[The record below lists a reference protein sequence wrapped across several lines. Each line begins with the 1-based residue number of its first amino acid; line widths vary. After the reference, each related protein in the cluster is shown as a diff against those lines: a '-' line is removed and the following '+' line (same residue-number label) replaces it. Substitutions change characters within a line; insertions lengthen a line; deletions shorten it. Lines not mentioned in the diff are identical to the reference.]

1 MCFNYSYTTRK
12 TTTHITNSRDSLDA
26 THRGTAWISPE
37 QEPEG
42 SVRFTEIRSQKRS
55 LDGSQQWIHTG
66 LENGNRPYDG
76 AKVTVSINKQPVN
89 ISMTEAIERNMV
101 DTSASGTI
109 IRIKPD
115 PMCLSDAIEHGLVD
129 DSGWVMDRNSGDR
142 FRLDVALNNGL
153 IDAQVREIVDAR
165 NDNKITVNEAVKNGI
180 LNAKSGKYS
189 QNSTNEKMSFRE
201 AKRRHLIKKPMTL
214 KDVVDLDL
222 IDSNGKISSPMNK
235 AKLSIVESISK
246 AVLDGDS
253 IKSVTDMRDDSLL
266 TLCDS
271 MSVGI
276 ILPEGKY
283 KNSLT
288 GEVCTIPEAV
298 DRGLITSVSQRS
310 IFDIDGFKCPKTG
323 DTVSLNVALS
333 KSIIRP
339 VAGEFQLDIGDG
351 KFINLNEGV
360 EQSVVRPEVLEMLN
374 RKIGVFDKDRE
385 LSVLD
390 LVLYKY
396 IDPRTGNLL
405 DKNTKQI
412 IPLDTAIEIGLIT
425 PEGALLLTSLLNIT
439 LTTQT
444 VTKTVKRYVTIS
456 NTDVHRSELRMTFTE
471 AVRLGLIDESTQT
484 YTDPE
489 SGKTCSVQ
497 QALNDGS
504 IAPDTEALPRISKY
518 METDPPA
525 SSQSIIS
532 TNKQTKTTVTKFYT
546 SEMKTGLSEKQILE
560 MPNEGWSLSD
570 AIDSKMFDPI
580 TGLFTIPGTDRLV
593 SFEECVK
600 LKIINPTSAL
610 VVDLPNNRN
619 TSLVRS
625 LEKGILDSTGH
636 YIQSGKPSITM
647 KEAIAKKYIVF
658 KNISGNYDTPN
669 QRLIQIT
676 KVAGEPDKVEV
687 SNLVNNQPI
696 SFIQIQS
703 SDAEMTSSEPLQVSN
718 TNMIYDPSKVL
729 IISPETGKSE
739 NLLTAIQQGRLAPE
753 SVRVKDPITGKEM
766 DIKEGMRKGIVDK
779 ETGEYKDKNGR
790 KISFADAAKFGVLAV
805 VGAPLLAANSALKS
819 LKTVV
824 DPQTGQKVP
833 LEEAHK
839 RGLVGNEIIR
849 VHDAVT
855 KNKEKSSTKDAE
867 PMDVDTISQISP
879 KPSKS
884 KPTITLM
891 DTTSI
896 NLDEANEPSQAQKT
910 RDRVVIEPKYQV
922 SIGKARSL
930 TQNMDL
936 DAKPV
941 VLQKMRKKIVRP
953 SEAVETGLI
962 DKATADIL
970 ENREVFLAPNGEI
983 LTLGEAVTIKN
994 LDGNDGAI
1002 IDPQRGDI
1010 LNINEAMDRGIL
1022 DPEGTNQL
1030 LVPLAKSLSVTQLK
1044 DQGLIEVDNNKIIHP
1059 ETGDSISLGEA
1070 IICEIVDPLSRVT
1083 EPSGQK
1089 MTLQDAIGKGI
1100 IDEEKSLVRM
1110 PEGEVGL
1117 LHAIDKKIFEEP
1129 SEVKSCTIPLA
1140 GMTFP
1145 VAVKRGLVDSV
1156 SKQILHPI
1164 TGDQKPISKAI
1175 EEEFIMAL
1183 PYPPTPDSIEVTEA
1197 LNKNLVDS
1205 KSGTFTHPKTGKV
1218 MPITEAVES
1227 GILVI
1232 KELPE
1237 ISFQTTGAVTTVT
1250 ETVTSYHTITT
1261 KMIELLTGY
1270 TLVSANEVRDLQSG
1284 ESMTV
1289 NEAKKRGIIKDE
1301 SQKQERFAT
1310 REIKVNFSDAVRRGL
1325 VDMEAGTYTDP
1336 TTGNVIP
1343 IAKAVND
1350 GILDTSE
1357 PQPITVGNT
1366 EIKTEYNKT
1375 ENMTIL
1381 EAFDNIYDQES
1392 KMYKDPN
1399 NGDKLISFSEALRQ
1413 NIVDPKS
1420 IVYDVTTGKSHTV
1433 EEGLK
1438 RGLINPKTGEIN
1450 DPKSGSQINIKE
1462 AAKMGLLA
1470 VVASPVLA
1478 GMAIANTI
1486 KKVATKANEPKETKS
1501 NDKTI
1506 MKSENISV
1514 FTERDSPS
1522 IIVSD
1527 IDGTKQISHEASIH
1541 VPVSS
1546 NVEQVVFE
1554 RLTVEDA
1561 IAQKKIEPK
1570 ICRILVR
1577 GQEMPI
1583 TVQDAL
1589 EQNRISNQD
1598 LIDLIMKNAVSLV
1611 DEKPVTTLVINT
1623 SLTSEILSQFGVYDI
1638 KRGCFIDPDTGDK
1651 ITFQD
1656 MVYGLDIFDP
1666 EKIFVKDLSA
1676 PVETFEPLEYALEN
1690 PLIDKNS
1697 GHMVDRKTGK
1707 IVPFFECIRRGWI
1720 TQQYPL
1726 HTKSITLQE
1735 ALENNRYDH
1744 EAGEIIDNFGNRY
1757 SIAECIRSGLLD
1769 PESISIK
1776 IPGTNESISLIEAIE
1791 RGIVDLQRAVI
1802 INKEMKLEIS
1812 LSKAFLEGY
1821 IISMYRRP
1829 IALKAI
1835 VQSDLYD
1842 PATNKILDE
1851 FTKQLVDI
1859 PDSIH
1864 RKVVDPTITDVKDP
1878 SNDKI
1883 LPLVEA
1889 LNSKLLDPKTGKLND
1904 TRNKQLLLLHE
1915 AVKQNLILTKPIQW
1929 NLVEAITTG
1938 NYLPE
1943 NGTILHPGTGDFM
1956 TLEEAIKSGL
1966 IEMTTI
1972 LVKNDKEDRMLSGEE
1987 AIKIGLLDTQKGVL
2001 VNPDMTF
2008 DVAYSKGYLM
2018 SSKKPITLQESLVQ
2032 LLYDP
2037 ATGLFKLGNDDLTL
2051 EEAIQKGEIN
2061 QNEMTVKDPRTGNIM
2076 SLRDAII
2083 FGLIDPKIGM
2093 AIDPSN
2099 NYKITLTDALD
2110 IGFIV
2115 PAKRRYSLPEAV
2127 YKGFYDPKSGKF
2139 ANASINEK
2147 VSTDLAMRKGLLD
2160 PQSTLV
2166 NVNSKVLPFEL
2177 AVETGV
2183 VDAKRGTVMGPEGVK
2198 IDFREAFDRG
2208 ILVEVRKPI
2217 TLIEAILKGIYQ
2229 ENNGKFLDP
2238 QSGKYVSLND
2248 AITSKLI
2255 DPNSINVQISSTKP
2269 WELVSLQKAIVLGII
2284 DGINGTVL
2292 VDNKPVSIKEA
2303 FELGILTDS
2312 KNPISIQRAIHQ
2324 GIYDDKT
2331 GKITD
2336 ANNDR
2341 KLTIHESIR
2350 KFIINPDLPCVW
2362 DDKNKALL
2370 TLSESFRSN
2379 FINKRSGMFTPRNSD
2394 VKLPLSEAMSLGF
2407 IVDIESAGFELY
2419 DAVRMG
2425 FYDPATGKFVH
2436 PVNRHRLELKDAIAE
2451 DLVNPL
2457 NSLVKHIQ
2465 SGKYTDLNDAISNK
2479 VIDDLKG
2486 IYRLPNGKNLSLKE
2500 ALDKGLIVTSKK
2512 NISLEEA
2519 IRNGLY
2525 RPDTG
2530 KFIYPT
2536 SGEYFDLTN
2545 ALANGLIDPNT
2556 TVFKDPITGQLCS
2569 LVNAIDNGNI
2579 DVIKGRVLDPKS
2591 KRAYN
2596 YDVALEKGILVTLET
2611 SILEPISKKSVE
2623 SMYSSKGPRILTLE
2637 ESIKFELIDP
2647 QVAVVKDPQTGL
2659 FITLQQG
2666 IENEIMSLAN
2676 QATFESPLGVV
2687 RPLCIQFDQVIVYLK
2702 CPVTFDEAVDNK
2714 QLDLSTGK
2722 FKADPSAEQVI
2733 GLKEAVSLGNID
2745 ADSALIKDGAK
2756 KKLIRLPE
2764 AFRKGIMDSEKS
2776 NVLDTKTSKLLPLQ
2790 TAVETGLL
2798 TTPKQGL
2805 SLIEA
2810 LQFSLYNPTTGEFN
2824 DPFITTNA
2832 INRKRLTLTNAI
2844 TTGLVDP
2851 SSTVVKNP
2859 ADGSIVP
2866 LVTALHE
2873 NLVDGNSGRVRD
2885 SVNNHH
2891 IDLSKALE
2899 RGFILPAEAR
2909 VSYFYRYL

>member
-1 MCFNYSYTTRK
+1 
-12 TTTHITNSRDSLDA
+12 
-26 THRGTAWISPE
+26 
-37 QEPEG
+37 
-42 SVRFTEIRSQKRS
+42 
-55 LDGSQQWIHTG
+55 
-66 LENGNRPYDG
+66 
-76 AKVTVSINKQPVN
+76 
-89 ISMTEAIERNMV
+89 MTEAIERNLV
-101 DTSASGTI
+101 DTSASGTV

-165 NDNKITVNEAVKNGI
+165 NDNKITVNEAIKNGI

-235 AKLSIVESISK
+235 TKLSIVESISR

-253 IKSVTDMRDDSLL
+253 VKSITDTRDDSLL

-271 MSVGI
+271 MTVGI

-283 KNSLT
+283 KNAVT
-288 GEVCTIPEAV
+288 GEICSIPEAV

-339 VAGEFQLDIGDG
+339 VSGEFQLDVGNG
-351 KFINLNEGV
+351 KFVKLDDGIEKG
-360 EQSVVRPEVLEMLN
+360 VVRPEVLEMLN

-385 LSVLD
+385 LTVLD
-390 LVLYKY
+390 LVYYKY
-396 IDPRTGNLL
+396 IDPRSGNLL
-405 DKNTKQI
+405 DRNTRQV

-456 NTDVHRSELRMTFTE
+456 NTDLHRSELRMTFTE

-484 YTDPE
+484 YTDPD
-489 SGKTCSVQ
+489 SGKTVSVQ
-497 QALNDGS
+497 QALIDGS
-504 IAPDTEALPRISKY
+504 IAPDTEALPRATQY
-518 METDPPA
+518 MEVDSYPMNT
-525 SSQSIIS
+525 SQTTS
-532 TNKQTKTTVTKFYT
+532 TSHQSKTTVTKFYT
-546 SEMKTGLSEKQILE
+546 SEMKTGTSEKQILE
-560 MPNEGWSLSD
+560 MPNEGWALSD
-570 AIDSKMFDPI
+570 AIDSKMFDPV

-600 LKIINPTSAL
+600 LQIINPTSAV
-610 VVDLPNNRN
+610 VVDLHNNRN

-625 LEKGILDSTGH
+625 LDKGILDSTGH
-636 YIQSGKPSITM
+636 YIQSGKSSITM
-647 KEAIAKKYIVF
+647 KEAIAKKYIIF
-658 KNISGNYDTPN
+658 KNSSGNYDTPN

-687 SNLVNNQPI
+687 SNLSKNQPL
-696 SFIQIQS
+696 SFVQIQS
-703 SDAEMTSSEPLQVSN
+703 SDAEMTSLEPLQVSN

-739 NLLTAIQQGRLAPE
+739 NLLVAIQKGSLAPE
-753 SVRVKDPITGKEM
+753 SVRIKDPVTGKEM

-819 LKTVV
+819 LKTII
-824 DPQTGQKVP
+824 DPKTGQQVP

-839 RGLVGNEIIR
+839 RGIVGSEIIKA
-849 VHDAVT
+849 HDAVT
-855 KNKEKSSTKDAE
+855 KDKKAPAKFIE
-867 PMDVDTISQISP
+867 PMEVDVGAP
-879 KPSKS
+879 KTEKPTTS
-884 KPTITLM
+884 KPAITLM
-891 DTTSI
+891 TTTSI
-896 NLDEANEPSQAQKT
+896 SLDDASEPSQAQKT
-910 RDRVVIEPKYQV
+910 RDRVIIEPKYQV

-936 DAKPV
+936 EAKPV

-953 SEAVETGLI
+953 SEAVETGLM
-962 DKATADIL
+962 DEATANIL
-970 ENREVFLAPNGEI
+970 ESREVFLAPNGEM
-983 LTLGEAVTIKN
+983 LTLGEAVTLNN
-994 LDGNDGAI
+994 LDGNKGFI
-1002 IDPQRGDI
+1002 VDPQRGDI
-1010 LNINEAMDRGIL
+1010 LNINQAMDRGIL

-1044 DQGLIEVDNNKIIHP
+1044 DQGLIEKDNNKIIHP
-1059 ETGDSISLGEA
+1059 ETGDSITLGEA
-1070 IICEIVDPLSRVT
+1070 IICEIVDPLSKVN
-1083 EPSGQK
+1083 ESSGEK
-1089 MTLQDAIGKGI
+1089 LTLQDAIGKGI
-1100 IDEEKSLVRM
+1100 IDEDKSLVKIS
-1110 PEGEVGL
+1110 EGEVGL
-1117 LHAIDKKIFEEP
+1117 LHAIDKKVFEEP
-1129 SEVKSCTIPLA
+1129 SKSENCSIPLA

-1145 VAVKRGLVDSV
+1145 VAVKRGLVDSKT
-1156 SKQILHPI
+1156 KQIVHPI
-1164 TGDQKPISKAI
+1164 TGDKIPVSKAI
-1175 EEEFIMAL
+1175 EKEFIMAL
-1183 PYPPTPDSIEVTEA
+1183 PYPPTPDSMDVNEA

-1205 KSGTFTHPKTGKV
+1205 ENGTYTHPKTGKV

-1227 GILVI
+1227 GHLII

-1237 ISFQTTGAVTTVT
+1237 IAFQTTGAVTTVT

-1270 TLVSANEVRDLQSG
+1270 TLVSANEVRDLNSG
-1284 ESMTV
+1284 ETMTV
-1289 NEAKKRGIIKDE
+1289 DEAKKRGIIKDE

-1336 TTGNVIP
+1336 TTGTIIP
-1343 IAKAVND
+1343 IAKAVSE

-1357 PQPITVGNT
+1357 HQPITVGNT

-1375 ENMTIL
+1375 ENMTIM
-1381 EAFDNIYDQES
+1381 EAFDSIYDQES

-1399 NGDKLISFSEALRQ
+1399 DPSKLISFSDALKQ

-1433 EEGLK
+1433 QEGLE
-1438 RGLINPKTGEIN
+1438 RGLINPKTGEIK

-1486 KKVATKANEPKETKS
+1486 KKVTTKVNESKESKPNVQTVTKTESIPK
-1501 NDKTI
+1501 
-1506 MKSENISV
+1506 ISR
-1514 FTERDSPS
+1514 RDSPS
-1522 IIVSD
+1522 IVIHGTDGAELPDQENSHNVSTSAD
-1527 IDGTKQISHEASIH
+1527 VKQII
-1541 VPVSS
+1541 
-1546 NVEQVVFE
+1546 FE
-1554 RLTVEDA
+1554 RLTIADA

-1570 ICRILVR
+1570 ICRILVK
-1577 GQEMPI
+1577 GQEMPF

-1589 EQNRISNQD
+1589 DQNRVDPRDS
-1598 LIDLIMKNAVSLV
+1598 IDLIMKNAVSLV
-1611 DEKPVTTLVINT
+1611 DEKPITTLVINT
-1623 SLTSEILSQFGVYDI
+1623 SLTPEILSKFGIYDI
-1638 KRGCFIDPDTGDK
+1638 KRGCFTDPDTGDK

-1656 MVYGLDIFDP
+1656 VIYGLDIFDP

-1707 IVPFFECIRRGWI
+1707 IIPFFECVRRGWI

-1726 HTKSITLQE
+1726 YIKSITLQE

-1744 EAGEIIDNFGNRY
+1744 ETGEIIDNFGNRY
-1757 SIAECIRSGLLD
+1757 SITECIRSGLLD
-1769 PESISIK
+1769 PESVTIRV
-1776 IPGTNESISLIEAIE
+1776 PGTNEYISLIEAIE
-1791 RGIVDLQRAVI
+1791 SGIVDLQRGVI
-1802 INKEMKLEIS
+1802 VNRELRIEIE

-1829 IALKAI
+1829 VALKA
-1835 VQSDLYD
+1835 VVESNLYD
-1842 PATNKILDE
+1842 RASGKILDE
-1851 FTKQLVDI
+1851 FTNQFIDV

-1864 RKVVDPTITDVKDP
+1864 RKIVDSTITDIKDT
-1878 SNDKI
+1878 SNDQVV
-1883 LPLVEA
+1883 PLEQA
-1889 LNSKLLDPKTGKLND
+1889 LHLGIIDPKSGKLND
-1904 TRNKQLLLLHE
+1904 VRNRRLIPLNE
-1915 AVKQNLILTKPIQW
+1915 AAERNLILTKPVKW

-1938 NYLPE
+1938 NYLPQ
-1943 NGTILHPGTGDFM
+1943 NGTILNPETGKFI
-1956 TLEEAIKSGL
+1956 TLEDAIKCGL
-1966 IEMTTI
+1966 IEMTTV
-1972 LVKNDKEDRMLSGEE
+1972 LVKNDREDKMLSGEE
-1987 AIKIGLLDTQKGVL
+1987 AIKTGLLDTQNGVL
-2001 VNPDMTF
+2001 INPDMPL
-2008 DVAYSKGYLM
+2008 DIAYAKGYLM

-2032 LLYDP
+2032 MLYDP
-2037 ATGLFKLGNDDLTL
+2037 ATGLFKINGSHLTL
-2051 EEAIQKGEIN
+2051 EEAIQTGEIN
-2061 QNEMTVKDPRTGNIM
+2061 QNEMTVKDPRSGNIM

-2083 FGLIDPKIGM
+2083 FGLIDPKTGM
-2093 AIDPSN
+2093 AIDPSTN
-2099 NYKITLTDALD
+2099 QKITLSDALD

-2115 PAKRRYSLPEAV
+2115 PAKRKYSLPEAV
-2127 YKGFYDPKSGKF
+2127 FKGFYDPKSGKF

-2147 VSTDLAMRKGLLD
+2147 VSTDLALRKGLLD
-2160 PQSTLV
+2160 PQSTIVSV
-2166 NVNSKVLPFEL
+2166 NGKILPFEL
-2177 AVETGV
+2177 AVETGI
-2183 VDAKRGTVMGPEGVK
+2183 VDAKRGTVTGPEGVK

-2217 TLIEAILKGIYQ
+2217 ALIEAILKGIYQ
-2229 ENNGKFLDP
+2229 ENSGRFLDP
-2238 QSGKYVSLND
+2238 QTGKHVTLNE
-2248 AITSKLI
+2248 ALASKLI
-2255 DPNSINVQISSTKP
+2255 DSNSINVKMSNTKP

-2284 DGINGTVL
+2284 DGENGTVL
-2292 VDNKPVSIKEA
+2292 VDNKPISIREA
-2303 FELGILTDS
+2303 FESGILTDT

-2336 ANNDR
+2336 ADNDR

-2350 KFIINPDLPCVW
+2350 KFIINPNLPCVW
-2362 DDKNKALL
+2362 DDKNKSLL

-2394 VKLPLSEAMSLGF
+2394 SKLPLSEAMSLGF

-2425 FYDPATGKFVH
+2425 FYDPETGNFVH
-2436 PVNRHRLELKDAIAE
+2436 PVNHHRLPLKEAISE
-2451 DLVNPL
+2451 DLVNPF

-2465 SGKYTDLNDAISNK
+2465 SGKYSDLNEAITNK
-2479 VIDDLKG
+2479 IVDDLKG
-2486 IYRLPNGKNLSLKE
+2486 VYRLPNGKNINLKE

-2530 KFIYPT
+2530 KFIHPT

-2545 ALANGLIDPNT
+2545 ALANGLINPNT
-2556 TVFKDPITGQLCS
+2556 TVFKDPITSQLRS
-2569 LVNAIDNGNI
+2569 LTDAIDNGNI
-2579 DVIKGRVLDPKS
+2579 DILKGRVLDPKS

-2596 YDVALEKGILVTLET
+2596 YDVALEKGILVTLDT
-2611 SILEPISKKSVE
+2611 PISEPIAKKSVD
-2623 SMYSSKGPRILTLE
+2623 SLQSSKAPRILTLE

-2647 QVAVVKDPQTGL
+2647 QMAVVKDPQTGL
-2659 FITLQQG
+2659 FITLQQA
-2666 IENEIMSLAN
+2666 IENGIINLAH

-2687 RPLCIQFDQVIVYLK
+2687 RTLCVQFDQVIVYLK

-2714 QLDLSTGK
+2714 QLDLETGK
-2722 FKADPSAEQVI
+2722 FKSDPSTDQVI

-2832 INRKRLTLTNAI
+2832 INRKRLTLANAI

-2866 LVTALHE
+2866 LVTALHD
-2873 NLVDGNSGRVRD
+2873 NLVDGNSGRIRD
-2885 SVNNHH
+2885 TVNNQH

-2899 RGFILPAEAR
+2899 RGLILPAEAR
-2909 VSYFYRYL
+2909 VSQFFVVLCISFYIFS